1 MNISYE
7 DLIKNQDNNNDKYER
22 LQKISYINKKENY
35 EDSNNIINDLNNE
48 ILLLKRKMK
57 YVYEKDEE
65 IEKLK
70 MEISKLKDIKIKN
83 DNKYCNEN
91 IELKKANKLLKDKN
105 LDYLNQIEAI
115 LFSEKKEKDNIE
127 KNLNIINDLKKENS
141 ILQKK
146 YNKIKDENK
155 YDTIDTI
162 DFDIKPKLY
171 ENIRIDIKK
180 FKDILKCKFKDK
192 NYEKILAKYE
202 IDKDKTINKNT
213 MNDIIKEIMLI

>member
-141 ILQKK
+141 ILRKK